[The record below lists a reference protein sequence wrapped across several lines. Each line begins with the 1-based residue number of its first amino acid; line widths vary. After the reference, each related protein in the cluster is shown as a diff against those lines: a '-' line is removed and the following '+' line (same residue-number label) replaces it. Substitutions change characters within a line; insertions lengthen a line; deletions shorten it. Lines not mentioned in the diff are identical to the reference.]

1 MAVTEEVGSSSP
13 ETEFG
18 VEGLAIVELLTQ
30 AYWMEIE
37 MVMHYIAATTSHQG
51 ARNLAVT
58 ASLAA
63 GVEEEVAHARALG
76 RRIQEL
82 HSVAPF
88 TGGEQHPH
96 PPVRPP
102 DLATMIEA
110 VIATES
116 SAIRHYRRIMDATE
130 RLDQDTSSLVGSI
143 LRDEQ
148 RHLRLFEG
156 YLRESRPRP

>member
-1 MAVTEEVGSSSP
+1 
-13 ETEFG
+13 
-18 VEGLAIVELLTQ
+18 
-30 AYWMEIE
+30 
-37 MVMHYIAATTSHQG
+37 
-51 ARNLAVT
+51 
-58 ASLAA
+58 
-63 GVEEEVAHARALG
+63 
-76 RRIQEL
+76 
-82 HSVAPF
+82 
-88 TGGEQHPH
+88 
-96 PPVRPP
+96 
-102 DLATMIEA
+102 MIEA